1 MNYLQTI
8 ILGVIQGLTEFLPV
22 SSSGHLAVFE
32 KLFAV
37 EKTSNFF
44 EVLLHVGTM
53 GAIVAVF
60 YKDVVQLLRS
70 FFVFIFGNAGKE
82 DIKRFKMCLYI
93 ILALIPTG
101 VIGFYVDKRY
111 LALSGNLFAVGMMFI
126 ITAVVLFLTREAGA
140 EDEGERPAKKTNW
153 LLALII
159 GIAQGIATL
168 PGISRSGATISAGI
182 VAKMEKSEAV
192 RFSFLIAI
200 PAMAG
205 AMNGT
210 KPLSLRNATVAATT
224 VSIFAIPRLPTATAT
239 RAPFDRTFK
248 RRDLASAVE
257 TSPSTSATGSPRGWT
272 SATRI
277 TGGGST
283 ESNIG
288 RRMIGKLGLFMI
300 AIPMP
305 RRGLRVHLR
314 FGSVPVFRPSL
325 NRGPLAAGDS
335 GGRYRRGAAILWL
348 VPGFPS

>member
-205 AMNGT
+205 AMLLKIVKILQG
-210 KPLSLRNATVAATT
+210 AEQVEYVGA
-224 VSIFAIPRLPTATAT
+224 SIVGA
-239 RAPFDRTFK
+239 
-248 RRDLASAVE
+248 
-257 TSPSTSATGSPRGWT
+257 
-272 SATRI
+272 
-277 TGGGST
+277 
-283 ESNIG
+283 
-288 RRMIGKLGLFMI
+288 
-300 AIPMP
+300 
-305 RRGLRVHLR
+305 
-314 FGSVPVFRPSL
+314 
-325 NRGPLAAGDS
+325 LAAGLVGYVCLRVLIRIVEKGKLWYFS
-335 GGRYRRGAAILWL
+335 FYVAAAGVIT
-348 VPGFPS
+348 VIISFV